1 MMMHAGHA
9 CFAAAGFDTVE
20 MKDQQIQTE
29 TVEPVKP
36 HVQAGSTTE
45 PQGVYTT
52 VHVNDTTVQ
61 CQIF

>member
-1 MMMHAGHA
+1 MHAGEV
-9 CFAAAGFDTVE
+9 CFTAAGFDNVE

-36 HVQAGSTTE
+36 HVHEESTTE

-52 VHVNDTTVQ
+52 V
-61 CQIF
+61 